1 MPEPGNVK
9 ILPIPGLP
17 ELRPGDDLA
26 ELVCTAAP
34 WLLDDDILVI
44 TSKAVSKV
52 EGRLVPTPI
61 DPVGREA
68 ARQRAIDAETA
79 RVVAQRGATRIVVTH
94 HGWVMAAAGVDASNI
109 ARGELALLPSDP
121 DASAQ
126 GLRTAIEARS
136 GVRVAIVISD
146 TMGRP
151 WRRGLTD
158 NAIGVAGMGAI
169 SDLRGLP
176 DTSGLPLEV
185 TEIAVADELAA
196 AADLVKG
203 KLSGIPVAV
212 IRGLRPPADDGL
224 GSAALRRSA
233 DEDMFSLGTRD
244 VVGTRRPATEFGPGT
259 VPSAVLRSSIQA
271 AQRATGSEAHL
282 ELIADF
288 HAYRSQRGA
297 TATPN
302 HLAARLVSQARA
314 AVLPVLAEG
323 ADAEAITRLGMA
335 IAALLVQLHAEGLA
349 AEWLSPAALVSAGF
363 DVVVLRER
371 MSARLTPNLRSH
383 GLVVVGA
390 PHAVR

>member
-1 MPEPGNVK
+1 MPEPGTVQ
-9 ILPIPGLP
+9 ILPIAGLP

-26 ELVCTAAP
+26 ELVCDAAP
-34 WLLDDDILVI
+34 WLLDDDILVV

-52 EGRLVPTPI
+52 EGRLIPTPI

-68 ARQRAIDAETA
+68 ARQHAIEAETA

-94 HGWVMAAAGVDASNI
+94 HGWVMAAAGVDASNT
-109 ARGELALLPSDP
+109 ACGELALLPRDP
-121 DASAQ
+121 DESAQ
-126 GLRTAIEARS
+126 TLRTAIDARS

-169 SDLRGLP
+169 ADLRGMP
-176 DTSGLPLEV
+176 DASGVPLEV

-203 KLSGIPVAV
+203 KLSGVPVAV
-212 IRGLRPPADDGL
+212 IRGLRPPADDGQ
-224 GSAALRRSA
+224 GSAALRRSG

-271 AQRATGSEAHL
+271 AQRATGTGGQL

-288 HAYRSQRGA
+288 HAYRSQHGA

-302 HLAARLVSQARA
+302 NLAARLVGLASA
-314 AVLPVLAEG
+314 AVLPVVAED
-323 ADAEAITRLGMA
+323 ADDEAVTRVGMA
-335 IAALLVQLHAEGLA
+335 IAALLVQLHAEGLS
-349 AEWLSPAALVSAGF
+349 AEWLSPADLVSAGF
-363 DVVVLRER
+363 DVAVLRER
-371 MSARLTPNLRSH
+371 MPARLTPNLRSH

-390 PHAVR
+390 PPAVR